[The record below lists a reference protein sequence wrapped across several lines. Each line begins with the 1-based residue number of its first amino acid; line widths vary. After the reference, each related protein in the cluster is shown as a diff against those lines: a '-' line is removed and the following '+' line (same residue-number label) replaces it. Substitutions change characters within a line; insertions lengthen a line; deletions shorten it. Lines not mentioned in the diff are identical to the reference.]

1 MKNTEQIAETV
12 LRIRDAEQEKLMLR
26 NRRIKRVTAGASSL
40 LVFCAVILAVRN
52 LNASQ
57 GKIPAIDHDT
67 VINTEAPTTVSDTEK
82 GDKLTESAVAERQT
96 ESTGNAVK
104 DSISTEKQEK
114 QESKADPTEKA
125 TSSPAT
131 ERNAETSGRE
141 PAENNTSPVEQ
152 QAEDVSSEAIIE
164 PKWNE
169 RTLPTQFMEFD
180 LNGICY
186 NTKDHIIEGSY
197 IGGFLGVVTMEGQD
211 IYEDKIHSINAEVFS
226 INDISSECAVA
237 VKFNGYDNY
246 YVYINREY
254 SPAMLGELVDALK
267 LNDTISFGALTPDD
281 RTLVTDYDRAV
292 LTGLL
297 NEYRDC
303 ATLFDYTGHR
313 KLFSVSAN
321 IDMLGISNKSFA
333 VTEDGYITTNIME
346 WGYAFY
352 IGEEKAK
359 EIADR
364 LGIDNIE
371 RNTTPQDFDPQE
383 EVFYEE

>member
-12 LRIRDAEQEKLMLR
+12 LRIRDAEQGKLMLR

-57 GKIPAIDHDT
+57 GKIPTIDNNH
-67 VINTEAPTTVSDTEK
+67 VIDIETSTTGEDNI
-82 GDKLTESAVAERQT
+82 GTESTDEERQT
-96 ESTGNAVK
+96 ESTGYNQK
-104 DSISTEKQEK
+104 ESTSTKNRETN
-114 QESKADPTEKA
+114 ADPTES
-125 TSSPAT
+125 TSSIVI
-131 ERNAETSGRE
+131 EGRNTETSGRE
-141 PAENNTSPVEQ
+141 PVENNSSPTEQ
-152 QAEDVSSEAIIE
+152 QTEDTGNENAII

-169 RTLPTQFMEFD
+169 RTLPTQFMEFE
-180 LNGICY
+180 LNGIGY

-197 IGGFLGVVTMEGQD
+197 IGGFLGAVTMEGQD

-226 INDISSECAVA
+226 INGISTNCAVA

-254 SPAMLGELVDALK
+254 NPATLGELVDSLK
-267 LNDTISFGALTPDD
+267 LNDTISFGTLTPDD

-292 LTGLL
+292 LTEIL

-313 KLFSVSAN
+313 KLFSVSVSV
-321 IDMLGISNKSFA
+321 DMLGITNKSLA
-333 VTEDGYITTNIME
+333 VTEDGYITTNIMDR
-346 WGYAFY
+346 GYAFY
-352 IGEEKAK
+352 IGEDKAK

-371 RNTTPQDFDPQE
+371 RDTTPQDFDPQE

>member
-125 TSSPAT
+125 TSALAT
-131 ERNAETSGRE
+131 ESNNKTVGRE

-226 INDISSECAVA
+226 INDISSNCAVA

-254 SPAMLGELVDALK
+254 SPATLGELVDSLK

-292 LTGLL
+292 LTKLL

-321 IDMLGISNKSFA
+321 VDMLGISNKSLA

-371 RNTTPQDFDPQE
+371 RDTTPYTFDPQE
-383 EVFYEE
+383 EVVYEE

>member
-12 LRIRDAEQEKLMLR
+12 LRIRDAEQEKLKLR
-26 NRRIKRVTAGASSL
+26 NRYIKRVTAGASSL
-40 LVFCAVILAVRN
+40 LIFYAVILAIRN

-57 GKIPAIDHDT
+57 GKIPTIDNNH
-67 VINTEAPTTVSDTEK
+67 VIDTETSST
-82 GDKLTESAVAERQT
+82 GEENIRT
-96 ESTGNAVK
+96 EST
-104 DSISTEKQEK
+104 DEERQQETNSYHA
-114 QESKADPTEKA
+114 EI
-125 TSSPAT
+125 TSNIAS
-131 ERNAETSGRE
+131 EGRNTETSGRE
-141 PAENNTSPVEQ
+141 PVENNSSPTEQ
-152 QAEDVSSEAIIE
+152 QTEDIGNENAII

-169 RTLPTQFMEFD
+169 RTLPTQFMEFE
-180 LNGICY
+180 LNGIGY

-197 IGGFLGVVTMEGQD
+197 IGGFLGTVTMEEQD

-226 INDISSECAVA
+226 ICDISTECAVA

-254 SPAMLGELVDALK
+254 SPATLGELVDSLK

-281 RTLVTDYDRAV
+281 RTLVTDYDRDV
-292 LTGLL
+292 LTELL
-297 NEYRDC
+297 DEYRDC

-313 KLFSVSAN
+313 KLFSVSASV
-321 IDMLGISNKSFA
+321 DMLGISNKSLA

-352 IGEEKAK
+352 IGEYKAR

-371 RNTTPQDFDPQE
+371 RDTTPQDFDPQE

>member
-52 LNASQ
+52 LNAPQ
-57 GKIPAIDHDT
+57 GKIPAINHDI
-67 VINTEAPTTVSDTEK
+67 VINTEAPTTVSETEK
-82 GDKLTESAVAERQT
+82 GDKPTESTGAEHQT

-104 DSISTEKQEK
+104 DSISTEN

-125 TSSPAT
+125 TSALAT
-131 ERNAETSGRE
+131 ESNAETSGRE
-141 PAENNTSPVEQ
+141 PTENNSSPAEQ
-152 QAEDVSSEAIIE
+152 QTEGVSSEAIIE

-180 LNGICY
+180 LNGIGY

-197 IGGFLGVVTMEGQD
+197 IGGFLGAVTMEGQD

-226 INDISSECAVA
+226 ICDISSECAVA

-254 SPAMLGELVDALK
+254 SPATLGVLVDSLK
-267 LNDTISFGALTPDD
+267 LNDTISFGTLTPDD
-281 RTLVTDYDRAV
+281 RTFVTDYDRAV
-292 LTGLL
+292 LTELL
-297 NEYRDC
+297 NEYGDC

-321 IDMLGISNKSFA
+321 VDMLGISNKSFA

-352 IGEEKAK
+352 IGEEKAE

-371 RNTTPQDFDPQE
+371 QDTTPYTFDPQE
-383 EVFYEE
+383 EVVYEE

>member
-40 LVFCAVILAVRN
+40 LIFCAVILAIRN

-57 GKIPAIDHDT
+57 GKIPTIDNNH
-67 VINTEAPTTVSDTEK
+67 VIDTETSST
-82 GDKLTESAVAERQT
+82 GEENIRTESTGAECQT
-96 ESTGNAVK
+96 ESTGNVVK
-104 DSISTEKQEK
+104 DSTSTENQKFK
-114 QESKADPTEKA
+114 IDPTEKA
-125 TSSPAT
+125 TSALAT
-131 ERNAETSGRE
+131 ESNNETVGRE
-141 PAENNTSPVEQ
+141 QVEINTSPAEQ
-152 QAEDVSSEAIIE
+152 QTEDIGNENAII

-169 RTLPTQFMEFD
+169 RTLPTQFMEFE
-180 LNGICY
+180 LNGIGY

-197 IGGFLGVVTMEGQD
+197 IGGFLGTVTMEGQD

-226 INDISSECAVA
+226 ICDISTECAVA

-254 SPAMLGELVDALK
+254 SPATLGELVDSLK

-292 LTGLL
+292 LTELL
-297 NEYRDC
+297 DEYRDC

-321 IDMLGISNKSFA
+321 VDMLGISNKSLA

-352 IGEEKAK
+352 IGEDKAK

-371 RNTTPQDFDPQE
+371 RDTTPQDFDPQE

>member
-57 GKIPAIDHDT
+57 GKISTIDNNH
-67 VINTEAPTTVSDTEK
+67 VIDTETSST
-82 GDKLTESAVAERQT
+82 GEDNIRTESTSAEHQT
-96 ESTGNAVK
+96 ESTENAVK
-104 DSISTEKQEK
+104 ESTSAEELENKTHSTEK
-114 QESKADPTEKA
+114 T
-125 TSSPAT
+125 TLTPA
-131 ERNAETSGRE
+131 ENDNAETTGIE
-141 PAENNTSPVEQ
+141 PTISNTAPSEQ
-152 QAEDVSSEAIIE
+152 HTEGDGSEAVII
-164 PKWNE
+164 PRWDE

-180 LNGICY
+180 LNGIAY
-186 NTKDHIIEGSY
+186 STMEHSIEGNH
-197 IGGFLGVVTMEGQD
+197 IGGILGTVTMEGQD
-211 IYEDKIHSINAEVFS
+211 VYEDKIHSINAKVFS
-226 INDISSECAVA
+226 INGISNNCAVA

-254 SPAMLGELVDALK
+254 SPATLGELVDSLK

-281 RTLVTDYDRAV
+281 RTLVTDYDRDV
-292 LTGLL
+292 LTELL
-297 NEYRDC
+297 DEYRDC

-313 KLFSVSAN
+313 KLFSVSTSV
-321 IDMLGISNKSFA
+321 DMLGIGNKSLA

-371 RNTTPQDFDPQE
+371 RDTTPYTFDPQE
-383 EVFYEE
+383 EVVYEE

>member
-26 NRRIKRVTAGASSL
+26 NRCIKRVTAGASSL

-57 GKIPAIDHDT
+57 GKIPTIDNNH
-67 VINTEAPTTVSDTEK
+67 VIDTETSTNNSTT
-82 GDKLTESAVAERQT
+82 GEDNIGTESTDAERQT
-96 ESTGNAVK
+96 ESTGNNQK
-104 DSISTEKQEK
+104 ESTSTKNRETN
-114 QESKADPTEKA
+114 ADPTES
-125 TSSPAT
+125 TSSIAT
-131 ERNAETSGRE
+131 EGRNTETSGNE
-141 PAENNTSPVEQ
+141 PTENNTSPTKQ
-152 QAEDVSSEAIIE
+152 QTEGTSSEAVIE
-164 PKWNE
+164 PKWDE

-180 LNGICY
+180 LNGIGY
-186 NTKDHIIEGSY
+186 NTKDHIIEGNY
-197 IGGFLGVVTMEGQD
+197 IGDILGAVTMQGQD
-211 IYEDKIHSINAEVFS
+211 VYEDKIHSINAEVFS
-226 INDISSECAVA
+226 INDFSSECAVA
-237 VKFNGYDNY
+237 VKFDGYDNY

-254 SPAMLGELVDALK
+254 SPATLGELVDALK

-281 RTLVTDYDRAV
+281 RTFVTDYNKYFIS
-292 LTGLL
+292 GLL

-321 IDMLGISNKSFA
+321 VDMLGISNKSFA

-346 WGYAFY
+346 RGYAFY
-352 IGEEKAK
+352 IGEDKAK
-359 EIADR
+359 EIAYR

-371 RNTTPQDFDPQE
+371 RDTTPQDFDPQE

>member
-57 GKIPAIDHDT
+57 GKIPTIDNNHM
-67 VINTEAPTTVSDTEK
+67 IDTETSST
-82 GDKLTESAVAERQT
+82 DEDNIRTESTGAEHHT

-104 DSISTEKQEK
+104 DNTSTEK

-131 ERNAETSGRE
+131 ESNAETSGRE
-141 PAENNTSPVEQ
+141 PVENNSSPTEQ
-152 QAEDVSSEAIIE
+152 QTEDTGNENAII

-169 RTLPTQFMEFD
+169 RILPTQFMEFD
-180 LNGICY
+180 LNGIGY

-197 IGGFLGVVTMEGQD
+197 IGGFLGAVTMEGQD

-226 INDISSECAVA
+226 ICDISSECAVA
-237 VKFNGYDNY
+237 VKFSGYDNY

-254 SPAMLGELVDALK
+254 SPATLGVLVDSLK
-267 LNDTISFGALTPDD
+267 LNDTISFGTLTPDD
-281 RTLVTDYDRAV
+281 RTFVTDYDRAV
-292 LTGLL
+292 LTELL
-297 NEYRDC
+297 NEYGDC

-321 IDMLGISNKSFA
+321 VDMLGISNKSFA

-352 IGEEKAK
+352 IGEEKAE

-371 RNTTPQDFDPQE
+371 QDTTPYTFDPQE
-383 EVFYEE
+383 EVVYEE